1 MRVFTCICGN
11 RLFFDN
17 DRCMAC
23 GRSTGFV
30 PALGELVA
38 IEGDDAHGWRAL
50 HPDLEGRLFHRCRN
64 YAQEEVCNWMTPVE
78 DDHAFCQACRLNQV
92 IPDLSRPQYRGY
104 WAKIESA
111 KRRLIYGLNAL
122 ELPVISKFEDPDKG
136 LGFAFMADAEPW
148 QEFSDQLGETSRVL
162 TGHNHGLITINIA
175 EADDV
180 VREEM
185 RRSMAERYRTL
196 LGHFRHEIGHYYW
209 LLLVQDSQALE
220 DFRTLFGDEREDY
233 SEALKRYYA
242 NGPAPDWTARFIS
255 AYASA
260 HPWEDWA
267 ETFSHYL
274 HMVDTLESASQLG
287 LLPLSLTGRHE
298 AEGLQRWFSAWME
311 LTVGLNELNRCM
323 GHPDLYPFVLSAK
336 GLEKLQFVHDVLAGA
351 AGRPRQALAAVRT
364 GGPSYSS
371 PYRSDARRHWLW

>member
-1 MRVFTCICGN
+1 MRVFTCTCGN

-23 GRSTGFV
+23 GRRTGFV

-38 IEGDDAHGWRAL
+38 IEGSDGQGWRAL
-50 HPDLEGRLFHRCRN
+50 RPGLEDERFRRCRN
-64 YAQEEVCNWMTPVE
+64 YSHEDVCNWLVPAE
-78 DDHAFCQACRLNQV
+78 EPHEFCQACRLNQV
-92 IPDLSRPQYRGY
+92 IPDLTRPQHRRY
-104 WAKIESA
+104 WAKIEAA

-122 ELPVISKFEDPDKG
+122 SLPVFSKFDDPEKG
-136 LGFAFMADAEPW
+136 LGFAFLADAEPV
-148 QEFSDQLGETSRVL
+148 QEFSDRLGQDSRVL

-209 LLLVQDSQALE
+209 LLLLQESPRLA
-220 DFRTLFGDEREDY
+220 DFRALFGDETDDY
-233 SEALKRYYA
+233 GEALKRYYA
-242 NGPAPDWTARFIS
+242 NGPARDWSERFIS

-267 ETFSHYL
+267 ETFAHYL
-274 HMVDTLESASQLG
+274 HMVDTLESAAQLG
-287 LLPLSLTGRHE
+287 LLRDALTGRQE
-298 AEGLQRWFSAWME
+298 GGLQRWFGAWMD

-323 GHPDLYPFVLSAK
+323 GHPDLYPFVLSAR
-336 GLEKLQFVHDVLAGA
+336 GMEKLAFVHDILAEA
-351 AGRPRQALAAVRT
+351 AERPRQTLAAVSS
-364 GGPSYSS
+364 GPS
-371 PYRSDARRHWLW
+371 H